1 MLTKKKPF
9 PFFHEKKPLVVVKSN
24 ATTFILLKITLY
36 ILGQNKNLKK
46 NKMTKLPLYIIY
58 KGTNGNDRSHT
69 FFYLIF
75 SLKNN
80 IISLL
85 SLLIKN

>member
-1 MLTKKKPF
+1 MLKKKNLSL
-9 PFFHEKKPLVVVKSN
+9 FFHEKRPLVVAMSN

-58 KGTNGNDRSHT
+58 KRTNGNDRSHT
-69 FFYLIF
+69 LFYLVF
-75 SLKNN
+75 SLK
-80 IISLL
+80 
-85 SLLIKN
+85 K